1 MSKELGKLLVEHLL
15 SRWMFTLS
23 ESFFQRNFV
32 NKEVIISPEFICN
45 KNGNENRHWD
55 IKVYIYPWNV
65 QTYDFTFCSIM
76 IMRVFPLRLHNFC
89 VCSFFFII
97 KTNQYT
103 FYINFSQLFN
113 ISFSPYPLGTMHAKS
128 MQRSYLHSIIQDCLI
143 IWFWEDIIAKP
154 GAFLSWL
161 GGVGQCRHLSR

>member
-1 MSKELGKLLVEHLL
+1 METK
-15 SRWMFTLS
+15 TDI
-23 ESFFQRNFV
+23 
-32 NKEVIISPEFICN
+32 EVL
-45 KNGNENRHWD
+45 R
-55 IKVYIYPWNV
+55 YIYPWNV

-128 MQRSYLHSIIQDCLI
+128 VQLSYLHSIIQDCLI
-143 IWFWEDIIAKP
+143 NWFWEDIIAQP
-154 GAFLSWL
+154 GAFFSWL
-161 GGVGQCRHLSR
+161 GGGRPVQTSVPIIPWIHS

>member
-1 MSKELGKLLVEHLL
+1 METK
-15 SRWMFTLS
+15 TDI
-23 ESFFQRNFV
+23 
-32 NKEVIISPEFICN
+32 EVL
-45 KNGNENRHWD
+45 R
-55 IKVYIYPWNV
+55 YIYPWNV

-103 FYINFSQLFN
+103 FYINFIQLFN

-128 MQRSYLHSIIQDCLI
+128 MQLSYLHSIIQDCLI
-143 IWFWEDIIAKP
+143 NWFWEDIIAQP

-161 GGVGQCRHLSR
+161 GGDRPALTSVPIILWIHY

>member
-1 MSKELGKLLVEHLL
+1 
-15 SRWMFTLS
+15 MFTLS

-32 NKEVIISPEFICN
+32 NKEVIIGPEFICN

-55 IKVYIYPWNV
+55 IKVYISLECANI
-65 QTYDFTFCSIM
+65 YDFTFCSIM
-76 IMRVFPLRLHNFC
+76 IMRVFPLRLHDFC

-103 FYINFSQLFN
+103 FYINFIQLFN

-128 MQRSYLHSIIQDCLI
+128 MQLSYLQSMIQDCLI
-143 IWFWEDIIAKP
+143 NWFWEDIIAQP

-161 GGVGQCRHLSR
+161 GGNRPALTSVPIIPWIHS

>member
-1 MSKELGKLLVEHLL
+1 MAQN
-15 SRWMFTLS
+15 
-23 ESFFQRNFV
+23 SFAT
-32 NKEVIISPEFICN
+32 KMETKTDIEVL
-45 KNGNENRHWD
+45 R
-55 IKVYIYPWNV
+55 YIYPWNV

-103 FYINFSQLFN
+103 FYINFIQLFN

-128 MQRSYLHSIIQDCLI
+128 VQLSYLHSIIQDCLI
-143 IWFWEDIIAKP
+143 NWFWEDIIARTTWCIFIL
-154 GAFLSWL
+154 AW
-161 GGVGQCRHLSR
+161 GVGQCRHLSR

>member
-1 MSKELGKLLVEHLL
+1 METK
-15 SRWMFTLS
+15 T
-23 ESFFQRNFV
+23 
-32 NKEVIISPEFICN
+32 
-45 KNGNENRHWD
+45 D
-55 IKVYIYPWNV
+55 IEILRYIYPWNV

-103 FYINFSQLFN
+103 FYINFIQLFN
-113 ISFSPYPLGTMHAKS
+113 ISFSPYPLGTMHAQS
-128 MQRSYLHSIIQDCLI
+128 MQLSYLHSIIQDCLI
-143 IWFWEDIIAKP
+143 NWFWEDIIAQP

-161 GGVGQCRHLSR
+161 GGVGCSADICPDNSVNSLLSDMLHMSAYMDF

>member
-1 MSKELGKLLVEHLL
+1 
-15 SRWMFTLS
+15 MFTLS

-45 KNGNENRHWD
+45 KMETKTD
-55 IKVYIYPWNV
+55 IEILRYIYPWNV

-103 FYINFSQLFN
+103 FYFNFIQLFN

-128 MQRSYLHSIIQDCLI
+128 MQRSYLHSMIQDCLI
-143 IWFWEDIIAKP
+143 N
-154 GAFLSWL
+154 
-161 GGVGQCRHLSR
+161 

>member
-1 MSKELGKLLVEHLL
+1 METK
-15 SRWMFTLS
+15 T
-23 ESFFQRNFV
+23 
-32 NKEVIISPEFICN
+32 
-45 KNGNENRHWD
+45 D
-55 IKVYIYPWNV
+55 IEILRYIYPWNV

-113 ISFSPYPLGTMHAKS
+113 ISFSPYPLGTMHAQS
-128 MQRSYLHSIIQDCLI
+128 MQLSYLHSIIQDCLI
-143 IWFWEDIIAKP
+143 NWFWEDIIAQP

-161 GGVGQCRHLSR
+161 GGVGCSADICPDNSVNSLLSDMLHMSAYMDF

>member
-1 MSKELGKLLVEHLL
+1 METK
-15 SRWMFTLS
+15 T
-23 ESFFQRNFV
+23 
-32 NKEVIISPEFICN
+32 
-45 KNGNENRHWD
+45 D
-55 IKVYIYPWNV
+55 IEILRYIYPWNV

-103 FYINFSQLFN
+103 FYINFIQLFN

-128 MQRSYLHSIIQDCLI
+128 MQLSYLHSIIQDCLI
-143 IWFWEDIIAKP
+143 NWFWEDIIARTTWCIFIL
-154 GAFLSWL
+154 AW
-161 GGVGQCRHLSR
+161 GGGRPVQTSVPIIPWIHS

>member
-1 MSKELGKLLVEHLL
+1 METK
-15 SRWMFTLS
+15 T
-23 ESFFQRNFV
+23 
-32 NKEVIISPEFICN
+32 
-45 KNGNENRHWD
+45 D
-55 IKVYIYPWNV
+55 IEILRYIYPWNV

-103 FYINFSQLFN
+103 FYINFIQLFN

-128 MQRSYLHSIIQDCLI
+128 MQLSYLQSMIQDCLI
-143 IWFWEDIIAKP
+143 NWFWEDIIAQP

-161 GGVGQCRHLSR
+161 GGDRPALTSVPIIPWIHYLSDMLLMSAYMDF

>member
-1 MSKELGKLLVEHLL
+1 METK
-15 SRWMFTLS
+15 T
-23 ESFFQRNFV
+23 
-32 NKEVIISPEFICN
+32 
-45 KNGNENRHWD
+45 D
-55 IKVYIYPWNV
+55 IEILRYIYPCNV

-76 IMRVFPLRLHNFC
+76 IMRFFPLRLHNFC

-103 FYINFSQLFN
+103 FYINFIQLFN

-128 MQRSYLHSIIQDCLI
+128 MQLSYLQSMIQDCLI
-143 IWFWEDIIAKP
+143 NWFWEDIIAQP

-161 GGVGQCRHLSR
+161 GGDRPALTSVPIIPWIHS

>member
-1 MSKELGKLLVEHLL
+1 METK
-15 SRWMFTLS
+15 T
-23 ESFFQRNFV
+23 
-32 NKEVIISPEFICN
+32 
-45 KNGNENRHWD
+45 D
-55 IKVYIYPWNV
+55 IEILRYIYPWNV

-103 FYINFSQLFN
+103 FYINFIQLFN

-128 MQRSYLHSIIQDCLI
+128 MQLSYLQSMIQDCLI
-143 IWFWEDIIAKP
+143 NWFWEDIIARTTWCIFIL
-154 GAFLSWL
+154 AW
-161 GGVGQCRHLSR
+161 GGRPVQTSVPIILWIHS

>member
-1 MSKELGKLLVEHLL
+1 METK
-15 SRWMFTLS
+15 T
-23 ESFFQRNFV
+23 
-32 NKEVIISPEFICN
+32 
-45 KNGNENRHWD
+45 D
-55 IKVYIYPWNV
+55 IEILRYIYPWNV

-76 IMRVFPLRLHNFC
+76 IMRVSPLRLHNFC

-103 FYINFSQLFN
+103 FYINFIQLFN

-128 MQRSYLHSIIQDCLI
+128 MQLSYLQSMIQDCLI
-143 IWFWEDIIAKP
+143 NWFWEDIIAQP

-161 GGVGQCRHLSR
+161 GGDRPALTSVPIIPWIHYLSDMLLMSAYMDF